1 MFRVRNRVRVR
12 RIGIRRNGAEPLTT
26 VESVVYSVQ
35 EYTVSQKKTSHF
47 NFQFFTITSP
57 SIEIFLQ
64 FLERFV
70 EQ

>member
-35 EYTVSQKKTSHF
+35 EYTVSQKKQATLIF
-47 NFQFFTITSP
+47 NFSP
-57 SIEIFLQ
+57 
-64 FLERFV
+64 
-70 EQ
+70 